1 MIRAWGDWELF
12 QKLLKVLDSI
22 AKKHKVSIPNVAVR
36 WVLEQP
42 AVGGAIVG
50 CRFGLKEH
58 IADTKKVF
66 SFKLDDQDIESIAAV
81 TRNGRDLMRVIGDCG
96 DEYRG

>member
-1 MIRAWGDWELF
+1 
-12 QKLLKVLDSI
+12 LKVLDGI
-22 AKKHKVSIPNVAVR
+22 AKKHQVSIANVAVR

-50 CRFGLKEH
+50 VRFGLKQH
-58 IADTKKVF
+58 IDDTKKVF
-66 SFKLDDQDIESIAAV
+66 SFKLDDKDIESIAAV